1 MATLS
6 VLKVAD
12 ERLVERNAS
21 IRFECPVTC
30 IIEAARRAH
39 LPLPEGV
46 AESIYGAML
55 TNYYERAE
63 ALGGEAPP
71 PFTVFVLNE
80 KGKPFTSG
88 VWCPVG
94 VNDETPEHTL
104 RAVVHLEREEY

>member
-6 VLKVAD
+6 VLKIVNGGVAGRD
-12 ERLVERNAS
+12 AS
-21 IRFECPVTC
+21 IRFGCPVAC

-39 LPLPEGV
+39 LPLHEDV
-46 AESIYGAML
+46 AENIYGAML

-71 PFTVFVLNE
+71 PFTVFVFNE

-94 VNDETPEHTL
+94 ANDETPEHTL